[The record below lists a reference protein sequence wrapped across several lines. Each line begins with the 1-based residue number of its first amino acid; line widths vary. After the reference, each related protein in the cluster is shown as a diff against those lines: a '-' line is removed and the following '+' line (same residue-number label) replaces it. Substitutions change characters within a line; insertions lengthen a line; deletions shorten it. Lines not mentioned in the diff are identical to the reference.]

1 MSYRL
6 FKITLSSLWIIL
18 IIILIRRDVLI
29 PEMQTDEAIIL
40 QQARQENY
48 YGIWFG
54 NKRIGYV
61 AERLRP
67 DPENE
72 NIFLLDQQGLLNLKV
87 ANTIQPIN
95 MHLSGRLDRQMHLQ
109 NFSFTFSSAFYQ
121 MKAKG
126 KVTGNTVDFTLD
138 TGQTIIHDMISFKQP
153 PRLPLNQRPWLRQQ
167 LQQVGDKRKISFF
180 DPLSLEQRTA
190 TIEYHGKDKQLIQGR
205 VYNLH
210 QYSEF
215 FSGMRT
221 RFYTD
226 EQGKIIKQTSPAGF
240 VFLAEP
246 KFKATDIS
254 RSGEEL
260 LQAVAVPFQGKKPAV
275 DSTIVRYR
283 LTLPENVTFDLDG
296 GRQELSGDTL
306 TLHKETFPEQPLTKD
321 QNPCGDQKS
330 LQASRYIQADHPL
343 IKETAAEIIGS
354 VKDQGVQVR
363 LLAEFVYKTL
373 EKRPVLGLPDALTSL
388 LAKKGDCNEHSALF
402 AALARAAEIPTEIA
416 TGVTMYRNKFYYH
429 AWNEV
434 CLNGSWYSLD
444 TTTNQ
449 IPADLMHIRFG
460 RGDMDQQLK
469 IGSLLGKLRI
479 EIL

>member
-1 MSYRL
+1 MFYRFL
-6 FKITLSSLWIIL
+6 KITLSFLWIIL
-18 IIILIRRDVLI
+18 IILLIRRDILI
-29 PEMQTDEAIIL
+29 PEMETDEAILL

-48 YGIWFG
+48 YGVWFG

-61 AERLRP
+61 VERLRP
-67 DPENE
+67 DPQNE
-72 NIFLLDQQGLLNLKV
+72 ELFLLDQQGLLNLKV

-95 MHLSGRLDRQMHLQ
+95 MHLSGRLDGQMHLQ
-109 NFSFTFSSAFYQ
+109 DFSFTFSSAFYQ
-121 MKAKG
+121 MKASG

-138 TGQTIIHDMISFKQP
+138 TGQTIIHDRISFEQP
-153 PRLPLNQRPWLRQQ
+153 PQLPLNHRPWLRQQ
-167 LQQVGDKRKISFF
+167 LQEVGDKRKISFF
-180 DPLSLEQRTA
+180 DPLSLEPRTA
-190 TIEYHGKDKQLIQGR
+190 TIEYHGRDKQLIQGR

-210 QYSEF
+210 QYSEL

-226 EQGKIIKQTSPAGF
+226 DQGKIIKQSSPAGF

-254 RSGEEL
+254 RSGDEL
-260 LQAVAVPFQGKKPAV
+260 LQAVAVPFKGKLPEA

-283 LTLPENVTFDLDG
+283 LTLPEGVAFDLSG
-296 GRQELSGDTL
+296 GRQQMSGDTL
-306 TLHKETFPEQPLTKD
+306 TLHKETFPEQPVTKNQD
-321 QNPCGDQKS
+321 PCGDQKS

-343 IKETAAEIIGS
+343 IKETTAGIIGS
-354 VKDQGVQVR
+354 VQDQVVQVR
-363 LLAEFVYKTL
+363 LLSEFVYKTL

-388 LAKKGDCNEHSALF
+388 QAKKGDCNEHAALF
-402 AALARAAEIPTEIA
+402 AALARAAGIPTAIA
-416 TGVTMYRNKFYYH
+416 TGVTMHRNKFYYH
-429 AWNEV
+429 AWNEI
-434 CLNGSWYSLD
+434 CLNGIWYSLD

-469 IGSLLGKLRI
+469 IGSLLGKLSI